1 MNELGVICGA
11 GFGESMQI
19 AADSLYVLEDGQLNR
34 FSWQVFQADVC
45 RISFDE
51 VQECTSEQN
60 E

>member
-45 RISFDE
+45 WISKE
-51 VQECTSEQN
+51 NMRQL
-60 E
+60 